1 MNDYKFSGFPTL
13 LVVLATLEVEEMT
26 AFGWWSR
33 VAALVV
39 KTWINITTGQ
49 TYVCLFVFF
58 FVESSGH
65 FYVES

>member
-1 MNDYKFSGFPTL
+1 
-13 LVVLATLEVEEMT
+13 MT
-26 AFGWWSR
+26 AFGWWSL

-58 FVESSGH
+58 RGVIRPLLCRELTII
-65 FYVES
+65 VKVQL

>member
-1 MNDYKFSGFPTL
+1 M
-13 LVVLATLEVEEMT
+13 
-26 AFGWWSR
+26 
-33 VAALVV
+33 AALVV
-39 KTWINITTGQ
+39 KTWINVTTGQ